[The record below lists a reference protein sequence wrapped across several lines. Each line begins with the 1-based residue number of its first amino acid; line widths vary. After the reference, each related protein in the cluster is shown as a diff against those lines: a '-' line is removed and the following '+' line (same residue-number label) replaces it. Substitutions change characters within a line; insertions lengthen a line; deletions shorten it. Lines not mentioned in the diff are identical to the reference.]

1 MSLKPPFFLLFFLTF
16 LIISSQEI
24 NKGNIVKDRQFLIDH
39 SELTAS
45 DSIGNFVSIR
55 PHRVNG
61 TLRNYFVEF
70 YDNMNF
76 TNRVEIKTQN
86 ETKILDVFILN
97 EKAHVFIKEKINK
110 SISLRCDVIDLKTQ
124 SFEQKSL
131 LEVDKNST
139 LEVYRALKNDFEIN
153 LEYSS
158 KIVLSF
164 PVIEHKSLYAF
175 VKVFSD
181 ELEELN
187 EHKIFADKNIL
198 NKNVSFLNAAQ
209 YQDKIYLLFNLIY
222 SKDKKTYKLIEL
234 NSQKSLEVHIVEDSY
249 ELINSEIRATDYII
263 SGLYSNHKEG
273 GFKGF
278 THYTIDLDSFSL
290 KSQLQTVFS
299 NKKASKYFSGLFK
312 GNRSIDIKDIFI
324 DEEFNTY
331 IVGQFYFTTKEHIN
345 AAFPVGFPI
354 ATFTLG
360 YLSVFITINP
370 VKSYKVYDDILI
382 GKINTKGELLWDTI
396 LELRQTEKINSK
408 YNKKDSSTYTFFDG
422 NQLNILINGY
432 INMDKEKLMVKQDK
446 RFSKTNLYAIKI
458 NPKGKII
465 PEILFANSDVIFIA
479 ETAVKSKENIHI
491 LGQGNMRKQL
501 LKIKF

>member
-1 MSLKPPFFLLFFLTF
+1 MSLKPPFLLLFFLTF
-16 LIISSQEI
+16 LTTSSQEI
-24 NKGNIVKDRQFLIDH
+24 NKGNILKDRQFLIDH

-55 PHRVNG
+55 PHKVNG

-70 YDNMNF
+70 YDHMNF

-97 EKAHVFIKEKINK
+97 EKAHVFIKEQKNK
-110 SISLRCDVIDLKTQ
+110 SISLRCDVINLKTQ

-131 LEVDKNST
+131 LKVDKNST

-187 EHKIFADKNIL
+187 EHKIFADKNIPHR
-198 NKNVSFLNAAQ
+198 NTRFLNASQAQ
-209 YQDKIYLLFNLIY
+209 NNIYLLFNIIY

-234 NSQKSLEVHIVEDSY
+234 NNQKSIELQIEPGIY
-249 ELINSEIRATDYII
+249 ELINSDIRATDYII

-290 KSQLQTVFS
+290 KSQQQTVFS
-299 NKKASKYFSGLFK
+299 NKKASKYFKGLFR
-312 GNRSIDIKDIFI
+312 GNRGVDIKNIFI
-324 DEEFNTY
+324 DEQLNTY
-331 IVGQFYFTTKEHIN
+331 VVGQFYIREQQAPII
-345 AAFPVGFPI
+345 VGTPI
-354 ATFTLG
+354 AAIPVIVGVSL
-360 YLSVFITINP
+360 FITTTPNSADD
-370 VKSYKVYDDILI
+370 KLYDDILI
-382 GKINTKGELLWDTI
+382 GKISPEGELLWDTV

-408 YNKKDSSTYTFFDG
+408 YNKKDSSTYPFFNG
-422 NQLNILINGY
+422 NQLNILMNGY
-432 INMDKEKLMVKQDK
+432 INMDKEKLIVKQDK
-446 RFSKTNLYAIKI
+446 RFSKTNLYTIKI
-458 NPKGKII
+458 NPNGKII
-465 PEILFANSDVIFIA
+465 PEVLFANSDVIFIA

>member
-1 MSLKPPFFLLFFLTF
+1 M
-16 LIISSQEI
+16 
-24 NKGNIVKDRQFLIDH
+24 
-39 SELTAS
+39 
-45 DSIGNFVSIR
+45 
-55 PHRVNG
+55 
-61 TLRNYFVEF
+61 
-70 YDNMNF
+70 
-76 TNRVEIKTQN
+76 
-86 ETKILDVFILN
+86 
-97 EKAHVFIKEKINK
+97 
-110 SISLRCDVIDLKTQ
+110 
-124 SFEQKSL
+124 
-131 LEVDKNST
+131 
-139 LEVYRALKNDFEIN
+139 YRALKNDFEIN

-158 KIVLSF
+158 KVVLSF

-209 YQDKIYLLFNLIY
+209 HQDKIYLLFNLIY
-222 SKDKKTYKLIEL
+222 SKDKKTYILIEL

-249 ELINSEIRATDYII
+249 ELINSDIRATDYII

-290 KSQLQTVFS
+290 KSQQQTEFS

-324 DEEFNTY
+324 DEQFNTY
-331 IVGQFYFTTKEHIN
+331 VVGQFYFMRKEHVN
-345 AAFPVGFPI
+345 AGFPVGFPI
-354 ATFTLG
+354 ATFSFG
-360 YLSVFITINP
+360 SLSVFITINP
-370 VKSYKVYDDILI
+370 AKSYKVFDDILI

-422 NQLNILINGY
+422 NQLKILMNGY
-432 INMDKEKLMVKQDK
+432 INMDKEKLIVKQDK

-458 NPKGKII
+458 NPNGKII